1 MLEAREIDYA
11 ELIDRL
17 LDDFRPVKRLWPVG
31 VRLAL
36 WVLLDAAIVGIGAA
50 VAGGADLREQFQQ
63 PARLFAI
70 TPVLLATIAAAYLA
84 LRSAIPDRA
93 ASVAELSALVLTMA
107 GALMVA
113 NFAPVAAA
121 ESLRAARG
129 SGLSAILRMTGL
141 ATGPG
146 LALFWAVRRGV
157 PVQARATAGLIG
169 VAGFGFSL
177 LAVDLLSPWAQPPAG
192 RVISAG
198 ILITAF
204 AVTGAGWLNPVRRPN
219 DGLIGAASDEWSWF
233 GWHAMV
239 PAALAVSVAIAI
251 FTPRAGRDDLVQIPD
266 FDLAI
271 ASYQHSLARFRPNV
285 PSGSIDAVVT
295 AYVEDGM
302 PAYMWDFGPE
312 GFRLVGGRFD
322 HLADGTPLTYTWFHG
337 ERGGVMCMFK
347 RTDGFA
353 PPALAHQEKDHL
365 FFYRYKGF
373 SVCLINVGGY
383 GIFISVIV
391 APMPLKEFMP
401 LVLKAAL

>member
-11 ELIDRL
+11 ELLDRL

-177 LAVDLLSPWAQPPAG
+177 LAVDLL
-192 RVISAG
+192 
-198 ILITAF
+198 
-204 AVTGAGWLNPVRRPN
+204 
-219 DGLIGAASDEWSWF
+219 
-233 GWHAMV
+233 
-239 PAALAVSVAIAI
+239 
-251 FTPRAGRDDLVQIPD
+251 
-266 FDLAI
+266 
-271 ASYQHSLARFRPNV
+271 
-285 PSGSIDAVVT
+285 
-295 AYVEDGM
+295 
-302 PAYMWDFGPE
+302 
-312 GFRLVGGRFD
+312 
-322 HLADGTPLTYTWFHG
+322 
-337 ERGGVMCMFK
+337 
-347 RTDGFA
+347 
-353 PPALAHQEKDHL
+353 
-365 FFYRYKGF
+365 
-373 SVCLINVGGY
+373 
-383 GIFISVIV
+383 
-391 APMPLKEFMP
+391 
-401 LVLKAAL
+401 